1 MITHTAVD
9 IGFMSTTYTASE
21 ADSSV
26 EVCAELVSGE
36 TDIAVQVELRTQP
49 GNAQGILVT
58 LACNNYYWLYCFQ
71 HGFFFCFLLDS
82 KH

>member
-9 IGFMSTTYTASE
+9 IGFMSATYTASE

-49 GNAQGILVT
+49 GNAQGVLVT
-58 LACNNYYWLYCFQ
+58 LACNNYY
-71 HGFFFCFLLDS
+71 
-82 KH
+82 